1 MKKKINVFCMWL
13 FLGIG
18 VFAQSIIDPSDRL
31 YSDILVWDTLGLV
44 SNLPPL
50 RPYPEQVVKS
60 ILNRVMENGS
70 ASEQEKARIHYE
82 RLFGKI
88 IRVGTKGGGSFQLDS
103 HNEKDAQV
111 DLSLIALGSTAL
123 PHLDLVSISYD
134 VNVLV
139 SNKVPG
145 EEIVP
150 ANSAYQ
156 YDTYN
161 DTANIGSFN
170 LFADINTT
178 LALGTEKLWFQA
190 GLSRYSWGDFYDNGV
205 VIGPQAAHAGNA
217 SVIINQE
224 KWTYSLGLF
233 MLSASSD
240 NGDMPYPGKFMAI
253 HSIGFAPF
261 PWLELTYY
269 ESSIYG
275 NRFEPVY
282 LLPVSP
288 YMVSQE
294 FIGFAE
300 DNIQMGL
307 SWKIKPFRGFSWA
320 SNVFLDDIGF
330 NDLAQGQFDTKLR
343 MAVQTG
349 VIWAPPVPAVS
360 SVSLDY
366 TLITPYTYT
375 HFDNPAGKPNY
386 QNYTNNGRS
395 LGAAIPP
402 NSDRLTLKGNF
413 EPLKDLQLQSSVVFI
428 RHANVNESLPAEYA
442 KEYLYTANE
451 NYVTNSNGGITD
463 SPDAGGGYFDIAHH
477 KLFFMEQETKQ
488 YTTQLGIGAEW
499 RLPGIKI
506 GALSLTAGYTF
517 EYIFNDGIDAQMFT
531 GREFDS
537 KTDLDNASHDEI
549 EKAISAARKKWRDG
563 VRNTINNYVF
573 LGIKYVF

>member
-1 MKKKINVFCMWL
+1 MGKKIGAFCICL

-60 ILNRVMENGS
+60 ILNRVMESGS
-70 ASEQEKARIHYE
+70 ASEQETAKIHYE
-82 RLFGKI
+82 RLFGKPV
-88 IRVGTKGGGSFQLDS
+88 RVGAKGRGSLQYDN
-103 HNEKDAQV
+103 HDERTTQV
-111 DLSLIALGSTAL
+111 DLSLIALGSMTL
-123 PHLDLVSISYD
+123 PNLDLVSISYD
-134 VNVLV
+134 ANILA
-139 SNKVPG
+139 SNKAPG

-150 ANSAYQ
+150 ANDAYR
-156 YDTYN
+156 YDTYD
-161 DTANIGSFN
+161 DTANIGRFN
-170 LFADINTT
+170 LFADINTA

-190 GLSRYSWGDFYDNGV
+190 GLSRSSWGDFYDNGV

-217 SVIINQE
+217 SVTINQE

-233 MLSASSD
+233 MLSAASD
-240 NGDMPYPGKFMAI
+240 NGKMPYPGKFMAI
-253 HSIGFAPF
+253 HSIAFVPF

-269 ESSIYG
+269 ESAIYG

-307 SWKIKPFRGFSWA
+307 SWKIKPFKGFSWA

-330 NDLAQGQFDTKLR
+330 NDLARGRFDTKIR

-349 VIWAPPVPAVS
+349 VIWVPPVPAVS
-360 SVSLDY
+360 YVSLDY

-375 HFDNPAGKPNY
+375 HFDNSDGMPNY

-413 EPLKDLQLQSSVVFI
+413 EPLKDLQLRASVVFI
-428 RHANVNESLPAEYA
+428 RHANVNESLPTKYA
-442 KEYLYTANE
+442 KEYLYAANDS
-451 NYVTNSNGGITD
+451 VTNSNGGIAD
-463 SPDAGGGYFDIAHH
+463 SPDAGGDYFDIAHH

-517 EYIFNDGIDAQMFT
+517 EYVYNDGIDAQMFT
-531 GREFDS
+531 GG
-537 KTDLDNASHDEI
+537 TLAPAASDDDIRKEI
-549 EKAISAARKKWRDG
+549 NKAKENWRDG
-563 VRNTINNYVF
+563 LRNTINHYVF